1 MSSADAMFSEA
12 DKKTKKTFFKDFEGA
27 QDLFLKAAAR
37 YKLDKDFMRAGDA
50 YARAGDCSV
59 RMKDNASAGMAF
71 ADAANAYKKVDP
83 AKAKSML
90 DMAVRLQIEN
100 NRIGGA
106 ARLLLEFAG
115 SLEEQGAPMEALP
128 YYEQAM
134 KYFDAEDQK
143 AQSQKCML
151 AMAKIYGENDAFDK
165 SLMYYERVANNM
177 LGGPLK
183 FQAQDYF
190 LRAMLCRFA
199 MVTNDNRFEG
209 SEECRDALQQY
220 LAADIYLKNTRESE
234 FLQLVLDA
242 VTDNDVEKFEQAVSL
257 LQDIRKLDDWKT
269 HVLLVVK
276 HNMESLA

>member
-1 MSSADAMFSEA
+1 MFSEA
-12 DKKTKKTFFKDFEGA
+12 DKKTKKTFFKDFDGA
-27 QDLFLKAAAR
+27 QDLFTKAAAR

-50 YARAGDCSV
+50 YSRAGDCAV
-59 RMKDNASAGMAF
+59 RLNDKPTAGMCF

-90 DMAVRLQIEN
+90 DMAVRFKIEN
-100 NRIGGA
+100 NRLGEA
-106 ARLLLEFAG
+106 ARLMLEFAA
-115 SLEEQGAPMEALP
+115 SLEEQGSAMEAIP
-128 YYEQAM
+128 HYEQAM
-134 KYFDAEDQK
+134 RYFDAEDQK

-151 AMAKIYGENDAFDK
+151 AMAKIYGENDKFDK

-209 SEECRDALQQY
+209 SEECRDALQRY
-220 LAADIYLKNTRESE
+220 LSSDIYMKNTRESE
-234 FLQLVLDA
+234 FLQIILDA
-242 VTDNDVEKFEQAVSL
+242 VTDNDIDKFEQGVSL

>member
-1 MSSADAMFSEA
+1 MSSADEMFREA

-27 QDLFLKAAAR
+27 LDLFTKAAAK

-50 YARAGDCSV
+50 YSRAGDCAV
-59 RMKDNASAGMAF
+59 RLNDKPGASFAF
-71 ADAANAYKKVDP
+71 ADAANAYKKVDA
-83 AKAKSML
+83 AKAKNML
-90 DMAVRLQIEN
+90 DMAVRLKIEN
-100 NRIGGA
+100 NRLGDA
-106 ARLLLEFAG
+106 ARLLLEFAAG
-115 SLEEQGAPMEALP
+115 LEEQGSSMEALP

-151 AMAKIYGENDAFDK
+151 AMAKIYGENDNFDK

-220 LAADIYLKNTRESE
+220 LSADIYLKNTRESE
-234 FLQLVLDA
+234 FLQLILDA
-242 VTDNDVEKFEQAVSL
+242 VTDNDVEKFEQGVSL